1 MSTDV
6 KCAFLFDIKRL
17 FYMPKSLYFRDIQG
31 SAYKPTKNI
40 HFSDKVGV
48 GVYSGPRQCF
58 HCHPKNN
65 TPLIASPLISTKTS
79 DESQIFFNKFLAK
92 KIHFRSK
99 KIIKKNIALAMFG
112 RDE

>member
-1 MSTDV
+1 M
-6 KCAFLFDIKRL
+6 
-17 FYMPKSLYFRDIQG
+17 
-31 SAYKPTKNI
+31 
-40 HFSDKVGV
+40 GV
-48 GVYSGPRQCF
+48 GGS
-58 HCHPKNN
+58 
-65 TPLIASPLISTKTS
+65 SPLISTKTS